1 VNHFRL
7 SRLAE
12 QDLEDIWVYLTQ
24 QDQLLADKQIAQ
36 ILDRFPM
43 LSQFPDMGKQRDDI
57 LKGLRSFPV
66 KPYVIFYNKI
76 LDRIEVVRVLHQSR
90 NIENWLSLI

>member
-1 VNHFRL
+1 MNHFRL

-24 QDQLLADKQIAQ
+24 QDELLADKQIAQ

-43 LSQFPDMGKQRDDI
+43 LSQFPDMGKQRND
-57 LKGLRSFPV
+57 LLNGLRSFPV
-66 KPYVIFYNKI
+66 KPYIIFCNKI
-76 LDRIEVVRVLHQSR
+76 LDGIEVVRVLHQSR
-90 NIENWLSLI
+90 NIESQFS

>member
-24 QDQLLADKQIAQ
+24 QDELIAQ

-43 LSQFPDMGKQRDDI
+43 LSQFPDMGKQRGD
-57 LKGLRSFPV
+57 LLNGLRSFPV
-66 KPYVIFYNKI
+66 KPYIIFYNKI
-76 LDRIEVVRVLHQSR
+76 LDGIEAVRVLHQSR
-90 NIENWLSLI
+90 NIENQFS